1 MLPAWTLTS
10 VVLRLGLV
18 LTKAHKW
25 NERLTFSEQYDSE
38 LETCKKTKTSHN
50 TMKTD
55 TERTQSVNEDLKRS
69 VQELNILNKSLTGD
83 LIDLKCRS
91 MRDNLFFFHIPEQFQ
106 TSNGRRFED
115 TKEVLSSFLRQH
127 LQISDVKFDRVHRI
141 APTQRSRR
149 DTPRPIV
156 AKFTLF
162 KEREV
167 VRRAAFKLKG
177 TNFGI
182 SEQFPEEIEEVRH
195 GLYPIMRN
203 LRRDG
208 KRVHLVR
215 DKLYVD
221 GVQYRAEDA
230 RRQTE
235 RTHPHEQLSTH
246 L

>member
-1 MLPAWTLTS
+1 M
-10 VVLRLGLV
+10 
-18 LTKAHKW
+18 
-25 NERLTFSEQYDSE
+25 
-38 LETCKKTKTSHN
+38 
-50 TMKTD
+50 
-55 TERTQSVNEDLKRS
+55 
-69 VQELNILNKSLTGD
+69 
-83 LIDLKCRS
+83 
-91 MRDNLFFFHIPEQFQ
+91 
-106 TSNGRRFED
+106 
-115 TKEVLSSFLRQH
+115 SSFLRQH
-127 LQISDVKFDRVHRI
+127 LQINDVKFDRVHRI

-182 SEQFPEEIEEVRH
+182 SEQFPEEIEEVRR

-208 KRVHLVR
+208 KRGHLVR

-221 GVQYRAEDA
+221 GVQYRSEEA

-235 RTHPHEQLSTH
+235 RTQPQEQLSTH
-246 L
+246 Q